1 MSVAFNKKIRDT
13 FNAFSKDDKLYRENI
28 KSAMNALNTRPTVG
42 DIDQIL
48 CASCVA
54 NSKPS
59 NDFLSYSEFAVFAM
73 EVFTYNKHL
82 KSSVPKQDTRQSM
95 SDSKYD
101 VFLGGSCNPT
111 TWRKDTVIPYLEKE
125 EVTYYNP
132 QVEDW
137 YPELIQMEETAKKSS
152 YIKLYVFDSQ
162 TRAIASLVEAAFMAS
177 IGWRIVVVLHYLSE
191 SKEVEI
197 AGETLTKQEVIDLN
211 RGRSFLCDI
220 LEKLG
225 VPVFDNLDDA
235 LKLTCDV
242 IQGKDS
248 YDRIQEQNTRT
259 GYQYGR
265 WILKLR
271 RIFNQNI
278 TTTGNDYIKAN
289 SASLA
294 VQDFLQTH
302 NIPSTTRNGLRY
314 LDLINC
320 SITFDMFCVLT
331 AEAVFQCSN
340 SFWGWGMSLVSN
352 LFQYTS
358 SILKPHQPC
367 ESNIQEQTRYHVFLG
382 GSCGDTT
389 WRKDVA
395 IPLLEASDVS
405 YYNPQ
410 LGVNQWTIRK
420 INEENT
426 AKETSKVILF
436 VISKDSPS
444 IASLTEASYL
454 MGYERNV
461 YLVIEDLDV
470 SEKQGNYRMTPL
482 SQKDNKRA
490 RMYIRDTAKLYKV
503 PVFPTIHGAVSQI
516 LSDKL

>member
-1 MSVAFNKKIRDT
+1 MSVAFNKRIRDT
-13 FNAFSKDDKLYRENI
+13 FTAFSKDDKLYRENI

-42 DIDQIL
+42 DIDQFL
-48 CASCVA
+48 CATCVA
-54 NSKPS
+54 NSRTS
-59 NDFLSYSEFAVFAM
+59 CDYLSYSEFAIFAM
-73 EVFTYNKHL
+73 EVLTYNKHI
-82 KSSVPKQDTRQSM
+82 KSTAPKQGTQQSK

-111 TWRKDTVIPYLEKE
+111 SWRKDTVIPYLERE
-125 EVTYYNP
+125 NISYYNP
-132 QVEDW
+132 QVDEW
-137 YPELIQMEETAKKSS
+137 YPELIQMEENAKKSS
-152 YIKLYVFDSQ
+152 YLKLYVFDSQ
-162 TRAIASLVEAAFMAS
+162 TRALASLVETAFMAS

-197 AGETLTKQEVIDLN
+197 AGETLTKLEVKDLN

-225 VPVFDNLDDA
+225 VPVFDNLDEA

-248 YDRIQEQNTRT
+248 YDRIQDQNTRT

-265 WILKLR
+265 WILRLR
-271 RIFNQNI
+271 RIFKQYI
-278 TTTGNDYIKAN
+278 TASGNDFVKPN

-302 NIPSTTRNGLRY
+302 NIPSTTRNGIRY

-320 SITFDMFCVLT
+320 NITFDMFCLLT

-340 SFWGWGMSLVSN
+340 SLWGWGMSLVSN

-358 SILKPHQPC
+358 SMLKPHQSS
-367 ESNIQEQTRYHVFLG
+367 ESNIPEQTRYHVFLG
-382 GSCGDTT
+382 GSCGDST
-389 WRKDVA
+389 WRKDTA
-395 IPLLEASDVS
+395 IPLLEASNVS

-410 LGVNQWTIRK
+410 LGVNQWNIRR
-420 INEENT
+420 INEENS
-426 AKETSKVILF
+426 AKETSKSILF
-436 VISKDSPS
+436 VIAKDSPS

-454 MGYERNV
+454 MGHARNV
-461 YLVIEDLDV
+461 YLVVEELDV

-490 RMYIRDTAKLYKV
+490 RMYIRDTAKIYKV
-503 PVFPTIHGAVSQI
+503 PVFQTIDGAVSKI
-516 LSDKL
+516 LADKL